1 MNAKRFLM
9 RFLMAMMLLAIL
21 AATACSTKSNISD
34 TDRQVLIEQANA
46 FMTEFQDGDYQ
57 AMYDMMTTDAQKAL
71 DIAKGLGG
79 GYVNV
84 EDVITGVTS
93 TIAKWDCDNAKITP
107 GKHSGQGTITITV
120 EYLDGTSGTVR
131 LGFNKLGGV
140 WKVANS
146 SLEK

>member
-9 RFLMAMMLLAIL
+9 RLLVAMMLLAL
-21 AATACSTKSNISD
+21 LVATACSTKSNISD
-34 TDRQVLIEQANA
+34 TDRQALMEQANA
-46 FMTEFQDGDYQ
+46 FMTEFQNGDYQ
-57 AMYDMMTTDAQKAL
+57 AMYDMMTTDAQKDL
-71 DIAKGLGG
+71 DKAKELGG
-79 GYVNV
+79 GFINV

-93 TIAKWDCDNAKITP
+93 TIAKWDFDNAKIAP
-107 GKHSGQGTITITV
+107 GKHSGQGQITITV

-140 WKVANS
+140 WKVSSS

>member
-1 MNAKRFLM
+1 MNAIRFLIRVLVSM
-9 RFLMAMMLLAIL
+9 MIMALLV
-21 AATACSTKSNISD
+21 ATACSMKSNISE
-34 TDRQVLIEQANA
+34 TDRQALIEQADA

-57 AMYDMMTTDAQKAL
+57 AMYDMMTTDAQKDL
-71 DIAKGLGG
+71 DKAQELGG
-79 GYVNV
+79 GFINV

-93 TIAKWDCDNAKITP
+93 TIAKWDFDNAKITP
-107 GKHSGQGTITITV
+107 GKHPGQGQITITV

-140 WKVANS
+140 WKVSSS